1 MANRTDREMKIL
13 EFMRENV
20 KKNGYPPTVRDICA
34 ALDIKSTSTVHSALN
49 SLAEQGYIRK
59 DPVKKR
65 AIEILDKESGEPVRK
80 QAPSEAAAESA
91 ERIDIVDVPVVGR
104 IAAGQPIL
112 AEQNIEDSFP
122 LPARYVGRGN
132 NFMLTVH
139 GDSMIEAGIF
149 DGDYILVEESRNAS
163 NGEIVVAMIDGIES
177 GATVKTF
184 YKENGHIRLQPE
196 NSSMSPIIVNDC
208 TILGKVKGV
217 FRYLN

>member
-1 MANRTDREMKIL
+1 MANRADREMKIL

-20 KKNGYPPTVRDICA
+20 KKNGYPPTVRDICS
-34 ALDIKSTSTVHSALN
+34 ALNIKSTSTVHSALN

-65 AIEILDKESGEPVRK
+65 AIEILDKESGEPVRR
-80 QAPSEAAAESA
+80 QVEAEEAAA

-104 IAAGQPIL
+104 IAAGEPIL

-122 LPARYVGRGN
+122 LPARYLGRGS

-139 GDSMIEAGIF
+139 GDSMIEVGIF
-149 DGDYILVEESRNAS
+149 DGDYILVEETRNAN

-217 FRYLN
+217 FRYFN